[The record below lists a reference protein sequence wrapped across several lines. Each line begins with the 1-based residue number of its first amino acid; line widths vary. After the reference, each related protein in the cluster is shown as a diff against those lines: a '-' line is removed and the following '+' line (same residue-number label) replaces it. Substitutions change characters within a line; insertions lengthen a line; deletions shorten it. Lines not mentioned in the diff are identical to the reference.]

1 MTKYLFSNSTGFNDK
16 RKKGCAFFPPIKTRN
31 YIFRLHFFYIL
42 TQNHA
47 TTSLASLTF
56 TEAIHNKNI
65 YLTLIDDHYAFIH
78 QSSVSL
84 CVMKDVTFFIQHTF
98 YVMFKMYVHC
108 KYNFSWKL
116 YTRQHTKTSKLDRI
130 YYYTG
135 IFFRTLGKIYLF

>member
-1 MTKYLFSNSTGFNDK
+1 MTSEKKDALSFRPSRQEITFSV
-16 RKKGCAFFPPIKTRN
+16 
-31 YIFRLHFFYIL
+31 YIFFYIL